1 MKIKLFIALSLT
13 LFVARAQEV
22 PTKLS
27 LDQALSYAYAHN
39 NQMINAA
46 QDVRDAYAQKWVTIA
61 SGLPQIEGG
70 LDYQNQ
76 LKRPVSLLPGEFF
89 GGEPG
94 TFIPVTFGQK
104 QQMSA
109 TATLRQQLFNGSYLV
124 GLQAIKTFIEI
135 SALSEIKTKI
145 EVQKAV
151 VNAYTGV
158 LAAQESERI
167 IADNIKQLKATAEE
181 TQKMWAQG
189 MVEEEAIE
197 QIQITLANLENQGR
211 NSRRVVIIS
220 QQMLNVL
227 LGLELD
233 HHIEL
238 TDELA
243 KLAAQE
249 LLEPVTEEFTADK
262 NIDYQL
268 GVNLKEQKRL
278 ELKLQKSYSLPSI
291 NTFVNYNSSAFAD
304 TFAFTQ
310 NQQQWFDSSI
320 LGVNINMPLFT
331 SLGNTAK
338 TKRAKIAYLKA
349 QNNLTQTQKQVLLQW
364 EQAQSAWTLA
374 MDNYHTAGQN
384 LKLAERIEQKNQI
397 KFKEGIAS
405 GFELREAQLQLY
417 GAQSTY
423 LQAMLDLINAK
434 TALKT
439 LTINDYK

>member
-1 MKIKLFIALSLT
+1 MKIKLFIALCGSWLI
-13 LFVARAQEV
+13 AAAQEI
-22 PTKLS
+22 PSQLS
-27 LDQALSYAYAHN
+27 LEEALAYAYAHN

-61 SGLPQIEGG
+61 SGLPQIDGG
-70 LDYQNQ
+70 IDYQNQ

-104 QQMSA
+104 QQVSA
-109 TATLRQQLFNGSYLV
+109 TATLKQQIFNGSYLV

-135 SALSEIKTKI
+135 SSLSEVKTKI

-151 VNAYTGV
+151 VNAYTNV

-167 IADNIKQLKATAEE
+167 IADNIRQLKATAEE

-189 MVEEEAIE
+189 MVEEEALE

-211 NSRRVVIIS
+211 NSSRIVAIS
-220 QQMLNVL
+220 RQMLHLL
-227 LGLELD
+227 LGVALD
-233 HHIEL
+233 QSIAL
-238 TDELA
+238 TDDLS

-249 LLEPVTEEFTADK
+249 LLEPVDEAFTAEK
-262 NIDYQL
+262 NIDYRL
-268 GVNLKEQKRL
+268 GVNFQEQKRL
-278 ELKLQKSYSLPSI
+278 ELKLQKSYALPSL
-291 NTFVNYNSSAFAD
+291 NTFVNYNSIAFAD

-310 NQQQWFDSSI
+310 SQQQWFDSSI
-320 LGVNINMPLFT
+320 LGVNINMPIFS

-349 QNNLTQTQKQVLLQW
+349 QNNLTLTQKQVLLQW
-364 EQAQSAWTLA
+364 EQAHSAWSLA
-374 MDNYHTAGQN
+374 VDNYHTSGQN

-417 GAQSTY
+417 SAQSAY

-434 TALKT
+434 TALET
-439 LTINDYK
+439 LSIND

>member
-1 MKIKLFIALSLT
+1 MKIRLFIALCSSWLI
-13 LFVARAQEV
+13 AAAQEI
-22 PTKLS
+22 PSQLS
-27 LDQALSYAYAHN
+27 LEEALAYAYTHN
-39 NQMINAA
+39 NQMINAG

-61 SGLPQIEGG
+61 SGLPQIDGG
-70 LDYQNQ
+70 VDYQNQ

-104 QQMSA
+104 QQVSA
-109 TATLRQQLFNGSYLV
+109 TATLKQQIFNGSYMV

-135 SALSEIKTKI
+135 SALSEVKTKI

-151 VNAYTGV
+151 VNAYTNV

-167 IADNIKQLKATAEE
+167 IADNIRQLKATAEE

-189 MVEEEAIE
+189 MVEEEALE

-211 NSRRVVIIS
+211 NSSRIVAIS
-220 QQMLNVL
+220 RQMLNLL
-227 LGLELD
+227 LGVALD
-233 HHIEL
+233 QSIAL
-238 TDELA
+238 TDDLS

-249 LLEPVTEEFTADK
+249 LLEPVNEAFTAEK
-262 NIDYQL
+262 NIDYRL
-268 GVNLKEQKRL
+268 GVNLQEQKRL
-278 ELKLQKSYSLPSI
+278 ELKLQKSYALPSL

-310 NQQQWFDSSI
+310 SQQQWFDSSI
-320 LGVNINMPLFT
+320 LGVNINMPIFS

-349 QNNLTQTQKQVLLQW
+349 QNNLTLTQKQVLLQW
-364 EQAQSAWTLA
+364 EQAQSAWSLA
-374 MDNYHTAGQN
+374 MDNYHTSGQN

-417 GAQSTY
+417 SAQSAY

-434 TALKT
+434 TALET
-439 LTINDYK
+439 LSIND

>member
-1 MKIKLFIALSLT
+1 MKIKLFIALSIT
-13 LFVARAQEV
+13 LLMARAQEV

-39 NQMINAA
+39 NQMLNAA

-61 SGLPQIEGG
+61 SGLPQIDGG

-109 TATLRQQLFNGSYLV
+109 TATLRQQIFNGSYLV

-167 IADNIKQLKATAEE
+167 IANNIKQLKATAEE

-211 NSRRVVIIS
+211 NSRRVVMIS
-220 QQMLNVL
+220 QQMLNLL

-233 HHIEL
+233 HQIEL

-249 LLEPVTEEFTADK
+249 LLEPVTEEFVADK

-434 TALKT
+434 TALET
-439 LTINDYK
+439 LTIND

>member
-1 MKIKLFIALSLT
+1 MKIRLFIALCSSWLI
-13 LFVARAQEV
+13 AAAQEI
-22 PTKLS
+22 PSQLS
-27 LDQALSYAYAHN
+27 LEEALAYAYTHN
-39 NQMINAA
+39 NQMINAG
-46 QDVRDAYAQKWVTIA
+46 QDVRDAYAQKWVAIA
-61 SGLPQIEGG
+61 SGLPQIDGG
-70 LDYQNQ
+70 VDYQNQ

-104 QQMSA
+104 QQVSA
-109 TATLRQQLFNGSYLV
+109 TATLKQQIFNGSYLV

-135 SALSEIKTKI
+135 SALSEVKTKI

-151 VNAYTGV
+151 VNAYTNV

-167 IADNIKQLKATAEE
+167 IADNIRQLKATAEE

-189 MVEEEAIE
+189 MVEEEALE

-211 NSRRVVIIS
+211 NSSRIVAIS
-220 QQMLNVL
+220 RQMLNLL
-227 LGLELD
+227 LGVALD
-233 HHIEL
+233 QSIAL
-238 TDELA
+238 TDDLS

-249 LLEPVTEEFTADK
+249 LLEPVDDAFTAEK
-262 NIDYQL
+262 NIDYRL
-268 GVNLKEQKRL
+268 GLNVQEQKRL
-278 ELKLQKSYSLPSI
+278 ELKLQKSYALPSL

-310 NQQQWFDSSI
+310 SQQQWFDSSI
-320 LGVNINMPLFT
+320 LGVNINMPIFS

-349 QNNLTQTQKQVLLQW
+349 QNNLTLTQKQVLLQW
-364 EQAQSAWTLA
+364 EQAQSAWSLA
-374 MDNYHTAGQN
+374 MDNYHTSGQN

-417 GAQSTY
+417 SAQSAY

-434 TALKT
+434 TALET
-439 LTINDYK
+439 LSIND

>member
-1 MKIKLFIALSLT
+1 MKIKLLIALSIT

-27 LDQALSYAYAHN
+27 LDQALNYAYAHN
-39 NQMINAA
+39 NQMVNAA

-61 SGLPQIEGG
+61 SGLPQIDGG

-104 QQMSA
+104 QQVSA
-109 TATLRQQLFNGSYLV
+109 TATLRQQIFNGSYLV

-211 NSRRVVIIS
+211 NSRRVVMIS
-220 QQMLNVL
+220 QQMLNLL

-233 HHIEL
+233 HQIEL

-249 LLEPVTEEFTADK
+249 LLEPVTEEFVADK
-262 NIDYQL
+262 NIDYRL
-268 GVNLKEQKRL
+268 VFNLQEQKRL
-278 ELKLQKSYSLPSI
+278 ELKLQKSYALPSI

-310 NQQQWFDSSI
+310 NQQQWFI
-320 LGVNINMPLFT
+320 L
-331 SLGNTAK
+331 
-338 TKRAKIAYLKA
+338 
-349 QNNLTQTQKQVLLQW
+349 
-364 EQAQSAWTLA
+364 
-374 MDNYHTAGQN
+374 
-384 LKLAERIEQKNQI
+384 
-397 KFKEGIAS
+397 
-405 GFELREAQLQLY
+405 
-417 GAQSTY
+417 
-423 LQAMLDLINAK
+423 
-434 TALKT
+434 
-439 LTINDYK
+439 

>member
-1 MKIKLFIALSLT
+1 MKIKLFIALCGSWLI
-13 LFVARAQEV
+13 AAAQEI
-22 PTKLS
+22 PSQLS
-27 LDQALSYAYAHN
+27 LEEALAYAYAHN

-61 SGLPQIEGG
+61 SGLPQIDGG
-70 LDYQNQ
+70 IDYQNQ

-104 QQMSA
+104 QQVSA
-109 TATLRQQLFNGSYLV
+109 TATLKQQIFNGSYLV

-135 SALSEIKTKI
+135 SALSEVKTKI

-151 VNAYTGV
+151 VNAYTNV

-167 IADNIKQLKATAEE
+167 IADNIRQLKATAEE

-189 MVEEEAIE
+189 MVEEEALE

-211 NSRRVVIIS
+211 NSSRIVAIS
-220 QQMLNVL
+220 RQMLHLL
-227 LGLELD
+227 LGVALD
-233 HHIEL
+233 QSIAL
-238 TDELA
+238 TDDLS

-249 LLEPVTEEFTADK
+249 LLEPVDEAFTAEK
-262 NIDYQL
+262 NIDYRL
-268 GVNLKEQKRL
+268 GVNFQEQKRL
-278 ELKLQKSYSLPSI
+278 ELKLQKSYALPSL

-310 NQQQWFDSSI
+310 SQQQWFDSSI
-320 LGVNINMPLFT
+320 LGVNINMPIFS

-349 QNNLTQTQKQVLLQW
+349 QNNLTLTQKQVLLQW
-364 EQAQSAWTLA
+364 EQAHSAWSLA
-374 MDNYHTAGQN
+374 VDNYHTSGQN

-417 GAQSTY
+417 SAQSAY

-434 TALKT
+434 TALET
-439 LTINDYK
+439 LSIND

>member
-1 MKIKLFIALSLT
+1 MKIKLFIALSIT
-13 LFVARAQEV
+13 VFMARAQEV

-39 NQMINAA
+39 NQMVNAA

-61 SGLPQIEGG
+61 SGLPQIDGG

-109 TATLRQQLFNGSYLV
+109 TATLRQQIFNGSYLV

-167 IADNIKQLKATAEE
+167 IANNIKQLKATAEE

-211 NSRRVVIIS
+211 NSRRVVNIS
-220 QQMLNVL
+220 QQMLNLL

-233 HHIEL
+233 HQIEL

-249 LLEPVTEEFTADK
+249 LLEPVTEEFVADK

-310 NQQQWFDSSI
+310 NQQQWFNSSI

-434 TALKT
+434 TALET
-439 LTINDYK
+439 LTIND

>member
-1 MKIKLFIALSLT
+1 MKIRLFIALCSSWLI
-13 LFVARAQEV
+13 AAAQEI
-22 PTKLS
+22 PSQLS
-27 LDQALSYAYAHN
+27 LEEALAYAYTHN
-39 NQMINAA
+39 NQMINAG

-61 SGLPQIEGG
+61 SGLPQIDGG
-70 LDYQNQ
+70 VDYQNQ

-104 QQMSA
+104 QQVSA
-109 TATLRQQLFNGSYLV
+109 TATLKQQIFNGSYLV

-135 SALSEIKTKI
+135 SALSEVKTKI

-151 VNAYTGV
+151 VNAYTNV

-167 IADNIKQLKATAEE
+167 IADNIRQLKATAEE

-189 MVEEEAIE
+189 MVEEEALE

-211 NSRRVVIIS
+211 NSSRIVAIS
-220 QQMLNVL
+220 RQMLNLL
-227 LGLELD
+227 LGVALD
-233 HHIEL
+233 QSIAL
-238 TDELA
+238 TDDLS

-249 LLEPVTEEFTADK
+249 LLEPVDDAFTAEK
-262 NIDYQL
+262 NIDYRL
-268 GVNLKEQKRL
+268 GLNVQEQKRL
-278 ELKLQKSYSLPSI
+278 ELKLQKSYALPSL

-310 NQQQWFDSSI
+310 SQQQWFDSSI
-320 LGVNINMPLFT
+320 LGVNINMPIFS

-349 QNNLTQTQKQVLLQW
+349 QNNLTLTQKQVLLQW
-364 EQAQSAWTLA
+364 EQAQSAWSLA
-374 MDNYHTAGQN
+374 MDNYHTSGQN

-417 GAQSTY
+417 SAQSAY

-434 TALKT
+434 TALET
-439 LTINDYK
+439 LSIND

>member
-1 MKIKLFIALSLT
+1 MKIKLFIALSIT

-39 NQMINAA
+39 NQMVNAA
-46 QDVRDAYAQKWVTIA
+46 QDVRDAYAQKWVAIA
-61 SGLPQIEGG
+61 SGLPQIDGG

-109 TATLRQQLFNGSYLV
+109 TATLRQQIFNGSYLV

-167 IADNIKQLKATAEE
+167 IANNIKQLKATAEE

-211 NSRRVVIIS
+211 NSRRVVMIS
-220 QQMLNVL
+220 QQMLNLL

-233 HHIEL
+233 HQIEL

-249 LLEPVTEEFTADK
+249 LLEPVTEEFVADK

-434 TALKT
+434 TALET
-439 LTINDYK
+439 LTIND

>member
-1 MKIKLFIALSLT
+1 MKIKLFIALSIT
-13 LFVARAQEV
+13 VFMARAQEV

-39 NQMINAA
+39 NQMVNAA

-61 SGLPQIEGG
+61 SGLPQIDGG

-109 TATLRQQLFNGSYLV
+109 TATLRQQIFNGSYLV

-167 IADNIKQLKATAEE
+167 IANNIKQLKATAEE

-211 NSRRVVIIS
+211 NSRRVVMIS
-220 QQMLNVL
+220 QQMLNLL

-233 HHIEL
+233 HQIEL

-249 LLEPVTEEFTADK
+249 LLEPVTEEFVADK

-310 NQQQWFDSSI
+310 NQQQWFNSSI

-434 TALKT
+434 TALET
-439 LTINDYK
+439 LTIND

>member
-135 SALSEIKTKI
+135 SALSKIKTKI

-249 LLEPVTEEFTADK
+249 LLEPMTEEFTADK

-434 TALKT
+434 TALET
-439 LTINDYK
+439 LTIND

>member
-1 MKIKLFIALSLT
+1 MKIKLFIALSIT

-39 NQMINAA
+39 NQMVNAA

-61 SGLPQIEGG
+61 SGLPQIDGG

-109 TATLRQQLFNGSYLV
+109 TATLRQQIFNGSYLV

-167 IADNIKQLKATAEE
+167 IANNIKQLKATAEE

-211 NSRRVVIIS
+211 NSRRVVMIS
-220 QQMLNVL
+220 QQMLNLL

-233 HHIEL
+233 HQIEL

-249 LLEPVTEEFTADK
+249 LLEPVTEEFVADK

-434 TALKT
+434 TALET
-439 LTINDYK
+439 LTIND

>member
-104 QQMSA
+104 QQVSA

-220 QQMLNVL
+220 QQMLNLL

-331 SLGNTAK
+331 SLGNAAK

-434 TALKT
+434 TALET
-439 LTINDYK
+439 LTIND

>member
-1 MKIKLFIALSLT
+1 MKIKLFIALSIT

-39 NQMINAA
+39 NQMLNAA

-61 SGLPQIEGG
+61 SGLPQIDGG

-109 TATLRQQLFNGSYLV
+109 TATLRQQIFNGSYLV

-167 IADNIKQLKATAEE
+167 IANNIKQLKATAEE

-189 MVEEEAIE
+189 IVEEEAIE

-211 NSRRVVIIS
+211 NSRRVVNIS
-220 QQMLNVL
+220 QQMLNLL

-233 HHIEL
+233 NQIVL

-249 LLEPVTEEFTADK
+249 LLEPVTEEFVADK

-310 NQQQWFDSSI
+310 NQQQWFNSSI

-434 TALKT
+434 TALET
-439 LTINDYK
+439 LTIND

>member
-1 MKIKLFIALSLT
+1 MKIRLFIALCSSWLI
-13 LFVARAQEV
+13 AAAQEI
-22 PTKLS
+22 PSQLS
-27 LDQALSYAYAHN
+27 LEEALAYAYTHN
-39 NQMINAA
+39 NQMINAG

-61 SGLPQIEGG
+61 SGLPQIDGG
-70 LDYQNQ
+70 VDYQNQ

-104 QQMSA
+104 QQVSA
-109 TATLRQQLFNGSYLV
+109 TATLKQQIFNGSYLV

-135 SALSEIKTKI
+135 SALSEVKTKI

-151 VNAYTGV
+151 VNAYTNV

-167 IADNIKQLKATAEE
+167 IADNIRQLKATAEE

-189 MVEEEAIE
+189 MVEEEALE

-211 NSRRVVIIS
+211 NSSRIVAIS
-220 QQMLNVL
+220 RQMLNLL
-227 LGLELD
+227 LGVALD
-233 HHIEL
+233 QSIAL
-238 TDELA
+238 TDDLS

-249 LLEPVTEEFTADK
+249 LLEPVDDAFTAEK
-262 NIDYQL
+262 NIDYRL
-268 GVNLKEQKRL
+268 GLNVQKQKRL
-278 ELKLQKSYSLPSI
+278 ELKLQKSYALPSL

-310 NQQQWFDSSI
+310 SQQQWFDSSI
-320 LGVNINMPLFT
+320 LGVNINMPIFS

-349 QNNLTQTQKQVLLQW
+349 QNNLTLTQKQVLLQW
-364 EQAQSAWTLA
+364 EQAQSAWSLA
-374 MDNYHTAGQN
+374 MDNYHTSGQN

-417 GAQSTY
+417 SAQSAY

-434 TALKT
+434 TALET
-439 LTINDYK
+439 LSIND

>member
-1 MKIKLFIALSLT
+1 MKIRLFIALCSSWLI
-13 LFVARAQEV
+13 AAAQEI
-22 PTKLS
+22 PSQLS
-27 LDQALSYAYAHN
+27 LEEALAYAYTHN
-39 NQMINAA
+39 NQMINAG

-61 SGLPQIEGG
+61 SGLPQIDGG
-70 LDYQNQ
+70 VDYENQ

-104 QQMSA
+104 QQVSA
-109 TATLRQQLFNGSYLV
+109 TATLKQQIFNGSYLV

-135 SALSEIKTKI
+135 SALSEVKTKI

-151 VNAYTGV
+151 VNAYTNV

-167 IADNIKQLKATAEE
+167 IADNIRQLKATAEE

-189 MVEEEAIE
+189 MVEEEALE

-211 NSRRVVIIS
+211 NSSRIVAIS
-220 QQMLNVL
+220 RQMLNLL
-227 LGLELD
+227 LGVALD
-233 HHIEL
+233 QSIAL
-238 TDELA
+238 TDDLS

-249 LLEPVTEEFTADK
+249 LLEPVDDAFTAEK
-262 NIDYQL
+262 NIDYRL
-268 GVNLKEQKRL
+268 GLNVQEQKRL
-278 ELKLQKSYSLPSI
+278 ELKLQKSYALPSL

-310 NQQQWFDSSI
+310 SQQQWFDSSI
-320 LGVNINMPLFT
+320 LGVNINMPIFS

-349 QNNLTQTQKQVLLQW
+349 QNNLTLTQKQVLLQW
-364 EQAQSAWTLA
+364 EQAQSAWSLA
-374 MDNYHTAGQN
+374 MDNYHTSGQN

-417 GAQSTY
+417 SAQSAY

-434 TALKT
+434 TALET
-439 LTINDYK
+439 LSIND

>member
-1 MKIKLFIALSLT
+1 MKIKLFIALSIT

-39 NQMINAA
+39 NQMVNAA

-61 SGLPQIEGG
+61 SGLPQIDGG

-331 SLGNTAK
+331 SLGNAAK

-434 TALKT
+434 TALET
-439 LTINDYK
+439 LTIND

>member
-135 SALSEIKTKI
+135 GALSEIKTKI

>member
-220 QQMLNVL
+220 QQMLNLL

-243 KLAAQE
+243 KLATQE

-331 SLGNTAK
+331 SLGNAAK

-434 TALKT
+434 TALET
-439 LTINDYK
+439 LTIND

>member
-13 LFVARAQEV
+13 IFVARAQEV

-109 TATLRQQLFNGSYLV
+109 TATLRQQLFNGSYIV

-249 LLEPVTEEFTADK
+249 LLEPVPEEFTADK

-434 TALKT
+434 TALET
-439 LTINDYK
+439 LTIND

>member
-13 LFVARAQEV
+13 IFVARAQEV

-109 TATLRQQLFNGSYLV
+109 TATLRQQLFNGSYIV

-220 QQMLNVL
+220 QQMLNLL

-249 LLEPVTEEFTADK
+249 LLDPVTEEFTADK

-434 TALKT
+434 TALET
-439 LTINDYK
+439 LTIND

>member
-1 MKIKLFIALSLT
+1 MKIKLFIALSIT

-39 NQMINAA
+39 NQMVNAA

-61 SGLPQIEGG
+61 SGLPQIDGG

-109 TATLRQQLFNGSYLV
+109 TATLRQQIFNGSYLV

-167 IADNIKQLKATAEE
+167 IANNIKQLKATAEE

-211 NSRRVVIIS
+211 NSRRVVNIS
-220 QQMLNVL
+220 QQMLNLL

-233 HHIEL
+233 HQIEL

-249 LLEPVTEEFTADK
+249 LLEPVTEEFVADK

-434 TALKT
+434 TALET
-439 LTINDYK
+439 LTIND

>member
-1 MKIKLFIALSLT
+1 MKIRLFIALCSSWLI
-13 LFVARAQEV
+13 AAAQEI
-22 PTKLS
+22 PSQLS
-27 LDQALSYAYAHN
+27 LEEALAYAYTHN
-39 NQMINAA
+39 NQMINAG

-61 SGLPQIEGG
+61 SGLPQIDGG
-70 LDYQNQ
+70 IDYQNQ

-104 QQMSA
+104 QQVSA
-109 TATLRQQLFNGSYLV
+109 TATLKQQIFNGSYLV

-135 SALSEIKTKI
+135 SALSEVKTKI

-151 VNAYTGV
+151 VNAYTNV

-167 IADNIKQLKATAEE
+167 IADNIRQLKATAEE

-189 MVEEEAIE
+189 MVEEEALE

-211 NSRRVVIIS
+211 NSSRIVAIS
-220 QQMLNVL
+220 RQMLNLL
-227 LGLELD
+227 LGVALD
-233 HHIEL
+233 QSIAL
-238 TDELA
+238 TDDLS

-249 LLEPVTEEFTADK
+249 LLEPVDDAFTAEK
-262 NIDYQL
+262 NIDYRL
-268 GVNLKEQKRL
+268 GLNVQEQKRL
-278 ELKLQKSYSLPSI
+278 ELKLQKSYALPSL

-310 NQQQWFDSSI
+310 SQQQWFDSSI
-320 LGVNINMPLFT
+320 LGVNINMPIFS

-349 QNNLTQTQKQVLLQW
+349 QNNLTLTQKQVLLQW
-364 EQAQSAWTLA
+364 EQAQSAWSLA
-374 MDNYHTAGQN
+374 MDNYHTSGQN

-417 GAQSTY
+417 SAQSAY

-434 TALKT
+434 TALET
-439 LTINDYK
+439 LSIND

>member
-1 MKIKLFIALSLT
+1 MKIKLFIALSIT
-13 LFVARAQEV
+13 LFMARAQEV

-39 NQMINAA
+39 NQMVNAA

-61 SGLPQIEGG
+61 SGLPQIDGG

-109 TATLRQQLFNGSYLV
+109 TATLRQQIFNGSYLV

-167 IADNIKQLKATAEE
+167 IANNIKQLKATAEE

-211 NSRRVVIIS
+211 NSRRVVMIS
-220 QQMLNVL
+220 QQMLNLL

-233 HHIEL
+233 HQIEL

-249 LLEPVTEEFTADK
+249 LLEPVTEEFVADK

-434 TALKT
+434 TALET
-439 LTINDYK
+439 LTIND

>member
-1 MKIKLFIALSLT
+1 MKIRLFIALCSSWLI
-13 LFVARAQEV
+13 AAAQEI
-22 PTKLS
+22 PSQLS
-27 LDQALSYAYAHN
+27 LEEALAYAYTHN
-39 NQMINAA
+39 NQMINAD

-61 SGLPQIEGG
+61 SGLPQIDGG
-70 LDYQNQ
+70 VDYQNQ

-104 QQMSA
+104 QQVSA
-109 TATLRQQLFNGSYLV
+109 TATLKQQIFNGSYLV

-135 SALSEIKTKI
+135 SALSEVKTKI

-151 VNAYTGV
+151 VNAYTNV

-167 IADNIKQLKATAEE
+167 IADNIRQLKATAEE

-189 MVEEEAIE
+189 MVEEEALE

-211 NSRRVVIIS
+211 NSSRIVAIS
-220 QQMLNVL
+220 RQMLNLL
-227 LGLELD
+227 LGVALD
-233 HHIEL
+233 QSIAL
-238 TDELA
+238 TDDLS

-249 LLEPVTEEFTADK
+249 LLEPVDDAFTAEK
-262 NIDYQL
+262 NIDYRL
-268 GVNLKEQKRL
+268 GLNVQEQKRL
-278 ELKLQKSYSLPSI
+278 ELKLQKSYALPSL

-310 NQQQWFDSSI
+310 SQQQWFDSSI
-320 LGVNINMPLFT
+320 LGVNINMPIFS

-349 QNNLTQTQKQVLLQW
+349 QNNLTLTQKQVLLQW
-364 EQAQSAWTLA
+364 EQAQSAWSLA
-374 MDNYHTAGQN
+374 MDNYHTSGQN

-417 GAQSTY
+417 SAQSAY

-434 TALKT
+434 TALET
-439 LTINDYK
+439 LSIND

>member
-1 MKIKLFIALSLT
+1 MKIKLFIALSIT

-39 NQMINAA
+39 NQMVNAA

-61 SGLPQIEGG
+61 SGLPQIDGG

-109 TATLRQQLFNGSYLV
+109 TATLRQQIFNGSYLV

-211 NSRRVVIIS
+211 NSRRVVMIS
-220 QQMLNVL
+220 QQMLNLL

-233 HHIEL
+233 HQIEL

-249 LLEPVTEEFTADK
+249 LLEPVTEEFVADK

-434 TALKT
+434 TALET
-439 LTINDYK
+439 LTIND

>member
-1 MKIKLFIALSLT
+1 MKIKLFIALSIT

-39 NQMINAA
+39 NQMVNAA

-61 SGLPQIEGG
+61 SGLPQIDGG

-109 TATLRQQLFNGSYLV
+109 TATLRQQIFNGSYLV

-167 IADNIKQLKATAEE
+167 IANNIKQLKATAEE

-211 NSRRVVIIS
+211 NSRRVVMIS
-220 QQMLNVL
+220 QQMLNLL

-233 HHIEL
+233 HQIEL

-249 LLEPVTEEFTADK
+249 LLEPVTEEFVADK
-262 NIDYQL
+262 NIDFQL

-434 TALKT
+434 TALET
-439 LTINDYK
+439 LTIND

>member
-109 TATLRQQLFNGSYLV
+109 TATLRQQLFNGSYIV

-434 TALKT
+434 TALET
-439 LTINDYK
+439 LTIND

>member
-1 MKIKLFIALSLT
+1 MKIKLFIALSIT

-39 NQMINAA
+39 NQMVNAA

-61 SGLPQIEGG
+61 SGLPQIDGG

-109 TATLRQQLFNGSYLV
+109 TATLRQQIFNGSYLV

-211 NSRRVVIIS
+211 NSRRVVNIS
-220 QQMLNVL
+220 QQMLNLL

-233 HHIEL
+233 HQIEL

-249 LLEPVTEEFTADK
+249 LLEPVTEEFVADK

-310 NQQQWFDSSI
+310 NQQQWFNSSI

-434 TALKT
+434 TALET
-439 LTINDYK
+439 LTIND

>member
-1 MKIKLFIALSLT
+1 MKIR
-13 LFVARAQEV
+13 LFVALCSSWLIAAAQDI
-22 PTKLS
+22 PSQLS
-27 LDQALSYAYAHN
+27 LEEALAYAYTHN
-39 NQMINAA
+39 NQMINAG

-61 SGLPQIEGG
+61 SGLPQIDGG
-70 LDYQNQ
+70 VDYQNQ

-104 QQMSA
+104 QQVSA
-109 TATLRQQLFNGSYLV
+109 TATLKQQIFNGSYLV

-135 SALSEIKTKI
+135 SALSEVKTKI

-151 VNAYTGV
+151 VNAYTNV

-167 IADNIKQLKATAEE
+167 IADNIRQLKATAEE

-189 MVEEEAIE
+189 MVEEEALE

-211 NSRRVVIIS
+211 NSSRIVAIS
-220 QQMLNVL
+220 RQMLNLL
-227 LGLELD
+227 LGVALD
-233 HHIEL
+233 QSIAL
-238 TDELA
+238 TDDLS

-249 LLEPVTEEFTADK
+249 LLEPVDDAFTAEK
-262 NIDYQL
+262 NIDYRL
-268 GVNLKEQKRL
+268 GLNVQEQKRL
-278 ELKLQKSYSLPSI
+278 ELKLQKSYALPSL

-310 NQQQWFDSSI
+310 SQQQWFDSSI
-320 LGVNINMPLFT
+320 LGVNINMPIFS

-349 QNNLTQTQKQVLLQW
+349 QNNLTLTQKQVLLQW
-364 EQAQSAWTLA
+364 EQAQSAWSLA
-374 MDNYHTAGQN
+374 MDNYHTSGQN

-417 GAQSTY
+417 SAQSAY

-434 TALKT
+434 TALET
-439 LTINDYK
+439 LSIND

>member
-1 MKIKLFIALSLT
+1 MKIRLFIALCSSWLI
-13 LFVARAQEV
+13 AAAQEI
-22 PTKLS
+22 PSQLS
-27 LDQALSYAYAHN
+27 LEEALAYAYTHN
-39 NQMINAA
+39 NQMINAG

-61 SGLPQIEGG
+61 SGLPQIDGG
-70 LDYQNQ
+70 VDYQNQ

-104 QQMSA
+104 QQVSA
-109 TATLRQQLFNGSYLV
+109 TATLKQQIFNGSYMV

-135 SALSEIKTKI
+135 SALSEVKTKI

-151 VNAYTGV
+151 VNAYTNV

-167 IADNIKQLKATAEE
+167 IADNIRQLKATAEE

-189 MVEEEAIE
+189 MVEEEALE

-211 NSRRVVIIS
+211 NSSRIVAIS
-220 QQMLNVL
+220 RQMLNLL
-227 LGLELD
+227 LGVALD
-233 HHIEL
+233 QSIAL
-238 TDELA
+238 TDDLS

-249 LLEPVTEEFTADK
+249 LLEPVNEAFTAEK
-262 NIDYQL
+262 NIDYRL
-268 GVNLKEQKRL
+268 GVNLQEQKRL
-278 ELKLQKSYSLPSI
+278 ELKLQKSYALPSL

-310 NQQQWFDSSI
+310 SQQQWFDSSI
-320 LGVNINMPLFT
+320 LGVNINMPIFS

-349 QNNLTQTQKQVLLQW
+349 QNNLTLTQKQVLLQW
-364 EQAQSAWTLA
+364 EQAQSDWSLA
-374 MDNYHTAGQN
+374 MDNYHTSGQN

-417 GAQSTY
+417 SAQSAY

-434 TALKT
+434 TALET
-439 LTINDYK
+439 LSIND

>member
-1 MKIKLFIALSLT
+1 MKIKLFIALSIT

-39 NQMINAA
+39 NQMLNAA

-61 SGLPQIEGG
+61 SGLPQIDGG

-109 TATLRQQLFNGSYLV
+109 TATLRQQIFNGSYLV

-220 QQMLNVL
+220 QQMLNLL

-233 HHIEL
+233 HQIEL

-249 LLEPVTEEFTADK
+249 LLEPVTEEFVADK

-349 QNNLTQTQKQVLLQW
+349 QNNLTQTQKQVLLLW

-434 TALKT
+434 TALET
-439 LTINDYK
+439 LTIND

>member
-1 MKIKLFIALSLT
+1 MKIKLFIALCGSWLI
-13 LFVARAQEV
+13 AAAQEI
-22 PTKLS
+22 PSQLS
-27 LDQALSYAYAHN
+27 LEEALAYAYAHN

-61 SGLPQIEGG
+61 SGLPQIDGG
-70 LDYQNQ
+70 IDYQNQ

-104 QQMSA
+104 QQVSA
-109 TATLRQQLFNGSYLV
+109 TATLKQQIFNGSYLV

-135 SALSEIKTKI
+135 SSLSEVKTKI

-151 VNAYTGV
+151 VNAYTNV

-167 IADNIKQLKATAEE
+167 IADNIRQLKATAEE

-189 MVEEEAIE
+189 MVEEEALE

-211 NSRRVVIIS
+211 NSSRIVAIS
-220 QQMLNVL
+220 RQMLHLL
-227 LGLELD
+227 LGVALD
-233 HHIEL
+233 QSIAL
-238 TDELA
+238 TDDLS

-249 LLEPVTEEFTADK
+249 LLEPVDEAFTAEK
-262 NIDYQL
+262 NIDYRL
-268 GVNLKEQKRL
+268 GVNFQEQKRL
-278 ELKLQKSYSLPSI
+278 ELKLQKSYALPSL

-310 NQQQWFDSSI
+310 SQQQWFDSSI
-320 LGVNINMPLFT
+320 LGVNINMPIFS

-349 QNNLTQTQKQVLLQW
+349 QNNLTLTQKQVLLQW
-364 EQAQSAWTLA
+364 EQAHSAWSLA
-374 MDNYHTAGQN
+374 VDNYHTSGQN

-417 GAQSTY
+417 SAQSAY

-434 TALKT
+434 TALET
-439 LTINDYK
+439 LSIND

>member
-1 MKIKLFIALSLT
+1 MKIRLFIALCSSWLI
-13 LFVARAQEV
+13 AAAQEI
-22 PTKLS
+22 PSQLS
-27 LDQALSYAYAHN
+27 LEEALAYAYTHN
-39 NQMINAA
+39 NQMINAG

-61 SGLPQIEGG
+61 SGLPQIDGG
-70 LDYQNQ
+70 VDYQNQ

-104 QQMSA
+104 QQVSA
-109 TATLRQQLFNGSYLV
+109 TATLKQQIFNGSYLV

-135 SALSEIKTKI
+135 SALSEVKTKI

-151 VNAYTGV
+151 VNAYTNV

-167 IADNIKQLKATAEE
+167 IADNIRQLKATAEE

-189 MVEEEAIE
+189 MVEEEALE

-211 NSRRVVIIS
+211 NSSRIVAIS
-220 QQMLNVL
+220 RQMLNLL
-227 LGLELD
+227 LGVALD
-233 HHIEL
+233 QSIAL
-238 TDELA
+238 TDDLS

-249 LLEPVTEEFTADK
+249 LLEPVDDAFTAEK
-262 NIDYQL
+262 NIDYRL
-268 GVNLKEQKRL
+268 GLNVQEQKRL
-278 ELKLQKSYSLPSI
+278 ELKLQKSYALPSL

-310 NQQQWFDSSI
+310 SQQQWFDSSI
-320 LGVNINMPLFT
+320 LGVNINMPIFS

-349 QNNLTQTQKQVLLQW
+349 QNNLTLTQKQVLLQW
-364 EQAQSAWTLA
+364 EQAQSAWSLA
-374 MDNYHTAGQN
+374 MDNYYTSGQN

-417 GAQSTY
+417 SAQSAY

-434 TALKT
+434 TALET
-439 LTINDYK
+439 LSIND

>member
-1 MKIKLFIALSLT
+1 MKIKLFIALSIT

-39 NQMINAA
+39 NQMVNAA

-61 SGLPQIEGG
+61 SGLPQIDGG

-109 TATLRQQLFNGSYLV
+109 TATLRQQIFNGSYLV

-151 VNAYTGV
+151 VNAYTGA

-167 IADNIKQLKATAEE
+167 IANNIKQLKATAEE

-197 QIQITLANLENQGR
+197 QIQITLVNLENQGR
-211 NSRRVVIIS
+211 NSRRVVNIS
-220 QQMLNVL
+220 QQMLNLL

-233 HHIEL
+233 HQIEL

-249 LLEPVTEEFTADK
+249 LLEPVTEEFVADK

-310 NQQQWFDSSI
+310 NQQQWFNSSI

-434 TALKT
+434 TALET
-439 LTINDYK
+439 LTIND

>member
-1 MKIKLFIALSLT
+1 MKIKLFIALSIT

-39 NQMINAA
+39 NQMVNAA

-61 SGLPQIEGG
+61 SGLPQIDGG

-109 TATLRQQLFNGSYLV
+109 TATLRQQIFNGSYLV

-167 IADNIKQLKATAEE
+167 IANNIKQLKATAEE

-211 NSRRVVIIS
+211 NSRRVVNIS
-220 QQMLNVL
+220 QQMLNLL

-233 HHIEL
+233 HQIEL

-249 LLEPVTEEFTADK
+249 LLEPVTEEFVADK

-310 NQQQWFDSSI
+310 NQQQWFNSSI

-434 TALKT
+434 TALET
-439 LTINDYK
+439 LTIND

>member
-220 QQMLNVL
+220 QQMLNLL

-331 SLGNTAK
+331 SLGNAAK

-434 TALKT
+434 TALET
-439 LTINDYK
+439 LTIND

>member
-1 MKIKLFIALSLT
+1 MKIRLFIALCSSWLI
-13 LFVARAQEV
+13 AAAQEI
-22 PTKLS
+22 PSQLS
-27 LDQALSYAYAHN
+27 LEEALAYAYTHN
-39 NQMINAA
+39 NQMINAG

-61 SGLPQIEGG
+61 SGLPQIDGG
-70 LDYQNQ
+70 VDYQNQ

-94 TFIPVTFGQK
+94 SFIPVTFGQK
-104 QQMSA
+104 QQVSA
-109 TATLRQQLFNGSYLV
+109 TATLKQQIFNGSYLV

-135 SALSEIKTKI
+135 SALSEVKTKI

-151 VNAYTGV
+151 VNAYTNV

-167 IADNIKQLKATAEE
+167 IADNIRQLKATAEE

-189 MVEEEAIE
+189 MVEEEALE

-211 NSRRVVIIS
+211 NSSRIVAIS
-220 QQMLNVL
+220 RQMLNLL
-227 LGLELD
+227 LGVALD
-233 HHIEL
+233 QSIAL
-238 TDELA
+238 TDDLS

-249 LLEPVTEEFTADK
+249 LLEPVDDAFTAEK
-262 NIDYQL
+262 NIDYRL
-268 GVNLKEQKRL
+268 GLNVQEQKRL
-278 ELKLQKSYSLPSI
+278 ELKLQKSYALPSL

-310 NQQQWFDSSI
+310 SQQQWFDSSI
-320 LGVNINMPLFT
+320 LGVNINMPIFS

-349 QNNLTQTQKQVLLQW
+349 QNNLTLTQKQVLLQW
-364 EQAQSAWTLA
+364 EQAQSAWSLA
-374 MDNYHTAGQN
+374 MDNYHTSGQN

-417 GAQSTY
+417 SAQSAY

-434 TALKT
+434 TALET
-439 LTINDYK
+439 LSIND